1 MNNDV
6 QMTREKN
13 FPRVVIGFDKQ
24 KNVDGVLRP
33 DRSLVHQP
41 GTILKSL
48 GEILRANQTDKPAQ
62 AVDLST
68 TAILLVAEW
77 LREQRKA
84 ENRASLKRK
93 RSSRIKSFSPI
104 AAALIGLLIAISAD
118 KEQARNFPDTPT
130 VETDGVTDKA
140 TLEESTLIV
149 DNFAGAISSSVGA
162 FHAELNRLEIDF
174 DQVYK
179 EAFEAAASQQD
190 LEPESMAKRPEFIPP
205 GAMIT
210 IEIPEGFWGGSTVT
224 SIDLNDTSLNNLPSV
239 TLPGRYNFRNGPGTN
254 YSALEVLPRD
264 TEILLLTEH
273 LGVQIWGDQESM
285 QGLGVTVDTATNTLR
300 VVGDSN
306 GPWGIGVI
314 RRTGGTYLLGFISLP
329 NLRVQMPE
337 ANGSSASSTP
347 SLTPSA
353 TQPSGRETG
362 TPSPS
367 PTSTLS
373 PSPTGT
379 PSPSPTSTSHAPA
392 TDTPMGTTTPE
403 APYSPTNAPTLG
415 RSETPT
421 VTATVRAATQQTE
434 TPEPTGIPT
443 AIRAEELV
451 NGDPLVNQLRG
462 SEMIMTE
469 IPPFGE
475 FVADDQYTHCL
486 NCWDVNASRI
496 ITAANTLWNGEEG
509 NQSLIPTSPD
519 QFMRITSGQPEMPA
533 FNFAYDISQGHG
545 ERLLT
550 NEYRAAFNNGEVV
563 LGDHRYFVARIIGP
577 IIDEQT
583 GQRTHHLIVYDI
595 VTPDPRSIIRSGAA
609 ITVSPDAQT
618 YLRGYGGTNLLLDS
632 RNPIPEIIDRLLAHR
647 GRQLLLKIYKDF
659 PVELGDNEGPLDILF
674 GRILSSISRGQ
685 SARIRERDA
694 RYLQALFGLDTS
706 VIVFDGNASP
716 NIVSAMGS

>member
-13 FPRVVIGFDKQ
+13 FPRAVIDFDEQ
-24 KNVDGVLRP
+24 NNVDGVLRP
-33 DRSLVHQP
+33 DRSLVRQP

-84 ENRASLKRK
+84 ENRASLKRE

-434 TPEPTGIPT
+434 TPEPTRRPT
-443 AIRAEELV
+443 AEPTRTTIAPTSAAEIAALPGANLAER
-451 NGDPLVNQLRG
+451 LRG
-462 SEMIMTE
+462 SQMVLTQELA
-469 IPPFGE
+469 P
-475 FVADDQYTHCL
+475 
-486 NCWDVNASRI
+486 
-496 ITAANTLWNGEEG
+496 
-509 NQSLIPTSPD
+509 
-519 QFMRITSGQPEMPA
+519 
-533 FNFAYDISQGHG
+533 
-545 ERLLT
+545 ERLLAVDEET
-550 NEYRAAFNNGEVV
+550 YCINCSLLSAPEITRIIHESNYQWNAAPPVDLSRYLPVSEGQQEVMSPSFSYHWEYQGYTFDFHAAYISNTLILNEGLANEKSFIVLRIVNINYGAHYLLAYDLADAANIENSFSIGVAPSAEGFLEERAGENLARTQGIPQAIERLQNEVGRLALIKLPVSWAADDTIYWTQVLASGNTRVEAFNN
-563 LGDHRYFVARIIGP
+563 YARAL
-577 IIDEQT
+577 Q
-583 GQRTHHLIVYDI
+583 Q
-595 VTPDPRSIIRSGAA
+595 AM
-609 ITVSPDAQT
+609 
-618 YLRGYGGTNLLLDS
+618 
-632 RNPIPEIIDRLLAHR
+632 
-647 GRQLLLKIYKDF
+647 
-659 PVELGDNEGPLDILF
+659 
-674 GRILSSISRGQ
+674 SRGT
-685 SARIRERDA
+685 RPP
-694 RYLQALFGLDTS
+694 ALPTEIAGFQNKLR
-706 VIVFDGNASP
+706 FANAWTIF
-716 NIVSAMGS
+716 N